1 MDFDSWALGLSSP
14 MKNKKN
20 FFDYRKLKCPFS
32 KYCMLIKNIY
42 NYLSPDNAR
51 IFPPN
56 FKNIYIAA
64 LNDSATIIG
73 PIYLDVYLCTASCQQ
88 SYKCMNHKGPAAAV
102 MNCEVNAE

>member
-1 MDFDSWALGLSSP
+1 MCVGFFSLVKKALFVSNQHQICPALFYVI
-14 MKNKKN
+14 KKI
-20 FFDYRKLKCPFS
+20 YVHITICHLTTRK
-32 KYCMLIKNIY
+32 
-42 NYLSPDNAR
+42 
-51 IFPPN
+51 FPPTL
-56 FKNIYIAA
+56 KNIYIAA

>member
-1 MDFDSWALGLSSP
+1 MLTINAIFKIKITTTTTTECFLKARQKNSEAL
-14 MKNKKN
+14 
-20 FFDYRKLKCPFS
+20 
-32 KYCMLIKNIY
+32 
-42 NYLSPDNAR
+42 
-51 IFPPN
+51 
-56 FKNIYIAA
+56 KNIYIAA

>member
-1 MDFDSWALGLSSP
+1 
-14 MKNKKN
+14 
-20 FFDYRKLKCPFS
+20 
-32 KYCMLIKNIY
+32 ML
-42 NYLSPDNAR
+42 
-51 IFPPN
+51 
-56 FKNIYIAA
+56 KNIYIAA

>member
-1 MDFDSWALGLSSP
+1 MCVGFFFSLVKRALFVSI
-14 MKNKKN
+14 
-20 FFDYRKLKCPFS
+20 
-32 KYCMLIKNIY
+32 KYFLLCFLIKNIY